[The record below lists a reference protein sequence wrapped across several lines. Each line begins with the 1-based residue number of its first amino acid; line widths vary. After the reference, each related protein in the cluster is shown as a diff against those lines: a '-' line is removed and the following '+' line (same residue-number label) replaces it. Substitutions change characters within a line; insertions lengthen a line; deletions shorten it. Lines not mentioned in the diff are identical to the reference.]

1 MYHEPMVP
9 NPEWW
14 GRYFRRVHI
23 RAIQGFRAG
32 ALEKVAPA
40 FNDLAKEADAAAS
53 AEFERR
59 TSMPLDSSIDMSIAA
74 DCAFE
79 HGLDYYLTM
88 KDVEQNL
95 LNLLAVGLRHM
106 FEQQQFFS
114 LRRLFREESA
124 PFKTGE
130 FERRLADC
138 GIDCRNFEC
147 AGKLYELKMA
157 ANTIKHG
164 AGPSANEL
172 ASLRPDLFQNPL
184 LSLGRENGD
193 GLESFWG
200 SSPPSSFITPLTGD
214 GLYVSDRDLSEWC
227 AATMAY
233 WEELS
238 ESLDEQHRRQASD

>member
-1 MYHEPMVP
+1 MVP

-14 GRYFRRVHI
+14 ARYFRRVHI
-23 RAIQGFRAG
+23 RAIEGFRAG

-40 FNDLAKEADAAAS
+40 FSGLAEEADAAVS
-53 AEFERR
+53 EEFERR
-59 TSMPLDSSIDMSIAA
+59 SSMPTGSSIDMSIVA

-88 KDVEQNL
+88 KEVEQNI
-95 LNLLAVGLRHM
+95 LNLLAVGLHHM

-114 LRRLFREESA
+114 HRRLFREESVS
-124 PFKTGE
+124 FRTVE

-138 GIDCRNFEC
+138 GIDCRSFEC
-147 AGKLYELKMA
+147 TGKLYELKMA

-164 AGPSANEL
+164 SGSSANKL
-172 ASLRPDLFQNPL
+172 ASLRPDLFQHPI
-184 LSLGRENGD
+184 LSFGRENGD
-193 GLESFWG
+193 EFESFWG
-200 SSPPSSFITPLTGD
+200 RSPASSFLAPLTGD

-227 AATMAY
+227 AAATAY

-238 ESLDEQHRRQASD
+238 ARLDEQHRLQSAD